1 MRTYMW
7 KDEDLHVERSPA
19 ANGDIHCYKE
29 IMTQEDS
36 NAVNP
41 RFLL

>member
-1 MRTYMW
+1 M
-7 KDEDLHVERSPA
+7 KKFLDEDLNVDGSPT
-19 ANGDIHCYKE
+19 ANRDIHCYKE